1 MRTLCIAA
9 LILLFASTLFAQDRD
24 KVESRLDSAGT
35 VLDEIMAA
43 PDNGI
48 PSDILDSAK
57 CVAVVPSLLKGGFI
71 VGAAYGKGFA
81 TCRTETGW
89 SAPAPFGIKGGS
101 FGLQIGGEAVDYVM
115 LVMNDKGMRALLS
128 SKFKIG
134 GDISGAA
141 GPVGRHAE
149 ASTDWKLRAEVLTYS
164 RARGVFAGVTLN
176 GAVVSQDTDDTRA
189 LYGHRVPFKTIL
201 LGHVA
206 APSGS
211 EAFLGPVQ
219 KYSPTKALTPAAD
232 KEVPQNPPPPDNNT
246 QPANPPKN
254 ANSAPASG
262 SGDKPSAYNP
272 PEQPK

>member
-1 MRTLCIAA
+1 MRKLCIAA

-48 PSDILDSAK
+48 PSDILNSAK

-141 GPVGRHAE
+141 GPVGRQAE

-201 LGHVA
+201 LGRVA
-206 APSGS
+206 APDGS
-211 EAFLGPVQ
+211 QAFLGPVE
-219 KYSPTKALTPAAD
+219 KYSPTRAVTPTAD
-232 KEVPQNPPPPDNNT
+232 KEAPQNPPPPASPQKESNAT
-246 QPANPPKN
+246 PAP
-254 ANSAPASG
+254 G
-262 SGDKPSAYNP
+262 SSDKPSAYNP